1 MKYDFWANVKEG
13 DVLFY
18 YDTDNWKLGIFEV
31 LKIKDKSNYDG
42 SFILETTCK
51 EHHYIYVHIANY
63 LRDGYVS
70 TWNHS
75 TYKQIFISNDRY
87 ELIDHCKNELNKKI
101 NTLENTV
108 FYYKNLLNDIKY

>member
-1 MKYDFWANVKEG
+1 MKYDFWRNVKEG

-18 YDTDNWKLGIFEV
+18 YDTDDWKPGIFEV

-51 EHHYIYVHIANY
+51 EHHNIYVHFTHFLNEFS
-63 LRDGYVS
+63 VS

-75 TYKQIFISNDRY
+75 TNKQIYISNNRH
-87 ELIDHCKNELNKKI
+87 ELVNHYRNKLQRKV
-101 NTLENTV
+101 NDLENEII
-108 FYYKNLLNDIKY
+108 YYQDLLDKIL